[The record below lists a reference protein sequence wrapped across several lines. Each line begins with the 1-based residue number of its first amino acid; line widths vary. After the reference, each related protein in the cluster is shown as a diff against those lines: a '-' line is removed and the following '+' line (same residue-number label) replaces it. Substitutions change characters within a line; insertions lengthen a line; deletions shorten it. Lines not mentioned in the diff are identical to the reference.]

1 MSAQF
6 AVKAGARL
14 TAWRRGF
21 GALAVLTSALALG
34 GCATGPTANPADPL
48 EPLNRGIFQFNE
60 TVDAAVV
67 KPVAVAYNEV
77 TPRPIRTGVSNFFA
91 NLGDGWSFVNNLLQ
105 AKPAAAMDSFFRF
118 NINTLWGL
126 FGLIDIASE
135 MGIER
140 HPEDFGQTL
149 GRWGVPSGPYLVL
162 PLFGPSTV
170 RDAAARFG
178 VDRPADPVQHVDHIP
193 TRNSFTVLD
202 LVDRRAS
209 LLRAGSL
216 LDEAALDK
224 YSFTRD
230 VYLQKRRND
239 VHDGSPPSED
249 DAPSAEGGAAAGRS
263 P

>member
-1 MSAQF
+1 MNKWRYA
-6 AVKAGARL
+6 AAKDRVVVPAR
-14 TAWRRGF
+14 RRGL
-21 GALAVLTSALALG
+21 GALALLTLAFNLG
-34 GCATGPTANPADPL
+34 GCATGPTANPKDPL
-48 EPLNRGIFQFNE
+48 EPFNRGVFQFNE
-60 TVDAAVV
+60 TLDSAVV
-67 KPVAVAYNEV
+67 KPVAIAYTEV

-91 NLGDGWSFVNNLLQ
+91 NIGDGWSFVNNLLQ
-105 AKPAAAMDSFFRF
+105 AKPVAAMDSFFRF
-118 NINTLWGL
+118 NVNTLWGL

-149 GRWGVPSGPYLVL
+149 GYWGVSSGPYLVL

-170 RDAAARFG
+170 RDTVARFG
-178 VDRPADPVQHVDHIP
+178 VDRPADPVRNLDHVP
-193 TRNSFTVLD
+193 TRNSLTALD
-202 LVDRRAS
+202 LVDRRAA

-239 VHDGSPPSED
+239 VHDGAPPPED
-249 DAPSAEGGAAAGRS
+249 EPPSAEGGAAAGR
-263 P
+263 

>member
-1 MSAQF
+1 MSARL
-6 AVKAGARL
+6 AVMARARL
-14 TAWRRGF
+14 AVWRRGLR
-21 GALAVLTSALALG
+21 ALAVLSSAFAQG

-60 TVDAAVV
+60 TVDATVV

-170 RDAAARFG
+170 RDTAARFG

-193 TRNSFTVLD
+193 TRNSFTVLN

-239 VHDGSPPSED
+239 VHDGAPPPED
-249 DAPSAEGGAAAGRS
+249 DAPNVDSGAAAGRS